1 MRYLINS
8 QAIACAIAA
17 LVMSTAPSLASD
29 TQIDIALTDAG
40 FEPAQIS
47 VPAGTPFTL
56 RFRNRTNMAAE
67 VESRDMRFE
76 KLVAAGGE
84 IVVKVRPVGAG
95 THEFY
100 NEFKEDTVRG
110 SVVAQ

>member
-1 MRYLINS
+1 MRYRFANR
-8 QAIACAIAA
+8 AIACAIAA
-17 LVMSTAPSLASD
+17 LVLSTSASLASD
-29 TQIDIALTDAG
+29 AAIEVSLTDAG

-47 VPAGTPFTL
+47 LPADTPFTL
-56 RFRNRTNMAAE
+56 RFRNQTRMPAE